1 MAKKKA
7 SRAKKKTTRKA
18 PARKASA
25 RKAASK
31 KKGARKKK
39 GATSDLIISKSRT
52 KAMASLNVSSDFYA
66 ALDEKVREMITM
78 AEHRATEN
86 RRATL
91 RPQDL

>member
-1 MAKKKA
+1 MAKKNTLR
-7 SRAKKKTTRKA
+7 SKKKTTRKA
-18 PARKASA
+18 PARGGAN
-25 RKAASK
+25 K
-31 KKGARKKK
+31 KTTRKKK
-39 GATSDLIISKSRT
+39 GATGDLIISKSRT
-52 KAMASLNVSSDFYA
+52 KAMDSLNVSSDFYG

>member
-7 SRAKKKTTRKA
+7 SRSKKKTTRKA
-18 PARKASA
+18 PARKAA
-25 RKAASK
+25 RKGAARK
-31 KKGARKKK
+31 KKK
-39 GATSDLIISKSRT
+39 GATGDLIISKSRT
-52 KAMASLNVSSDFYA
+52 KAMASLNVSSDFYG

>member
-7 SRAKKKTTRKA
+7 SRSKKKTTRKA
-18 PARKASA
+18 PARK
-25 RKAASK
+25 KAA

-39 GATSDLIISKSRT
+39 GATGDLIISKSRT
-52 KAMASLNVSSDFYA
+52 KAMASLNVSSDFYG

>member
-7 SRAKKKTTRKA
+7 SRSKKKTTRKA
-18 PARKASA
+18 PARRGA
-25 RKAASK
+25 K
-31 KKGARKKK
+31 KKTTRKKK
-39 GATSDLIISKSRT
+39 GATGDLIISKSRT
-52 KAMASLNVSSDFYA
+52 KAMASLNVSSDFYG

>member
-7 SRAKKKTTRKA
+7 SRAKKKSTRKA
-18 PARKASA
+18 PARKG
-25 RKAASK
+25 ASK

-39 GATSDLIISKSRT
+39 GASSDLIISKSRT
-52 KAMASLNVSSDFYA
+52 KAMASLNVSSDFYG

>member
-7 SRAKKKTTRKA
+7 SRAKKKATRKAPVRKAAGKKKA
-18 PARKASA
+18 PARK
-25 RKAASK
+25 
-31 KKGARKKK
+31 KKK

-52 KAMASLNVSSDFYA
+52 KAMASLNVSSDFYG
-66 ALDEKVREMITM
+66 ALDEKVREMITL

>member
-7 SRAKKKTTRKA
+7 SRSKKKTTRKA
-18 PARKASA
+18 PARK
-25 RKAASK
+25 KASK
-31 KKGARKKK
+31 KKGSRKKN
-39 GATSDLIISKSRT
+39 GATGDLIISKSRT
-52 KAMASLNVSSDFYA
+52 KAMASLNVSSDFYG
-66 ALDEKVREMITM
+66 ALDEKVREMIMM

>member
-7 SRAKKKTTRKA
+7 SRSKKKSTRKA
-18 PARKASA
+18 PARKGA
-25 RKAASK
+25 RKK
-31 KKGARKKK
+31 TTRKKK
-39 GATSDLIISKSRT
+39 GATGDLIISKSRT
-52 KAMASLNVSSDFYA
+52 KAMASLNVSSDFYG